1 MIFSRLKRIV
11 MKNFDLQRFGRVLRF
26 DFVQNLQQLLWC
38 VLGMLMVYLF
48 FFWFA
53 HNIGMRVDIVTDWE
67 LHIKHIC
74 EGVGI
79 FSVIGLY
86 IYMLVIASTLY
97 RREQKKAKR
106 TAWLMLPATNMEKFL
121 SRWVYLFVVSLGG
134 LLMFFVA
141 DAIHMAWLWMTD
153 KPIIAATTY
162 SQYYFMPTSDIRTD
176 FAWFKVLSFDCFLMS
191 VQAFF
196 LMGGILFRKFQPI
209 VTALVGIVL
218 FLGLEY
224 FRIHIGSFIPDIP
237 NTWYHVMLSSFFV
250 ALTFV
255 FTVLAYRL
263 FCRWQLA
270 TRNFVN
276 LP

>member
-1 MIFSRLKRIV
+1 

-26 DFVQNLQQLLWC
+26 DFAQNRQHLLWC

-67 LHIKHIC
+67 LYIKNIC

-86 IYMLVIASTLY
+86 IYMLATASTLY
-97 RREQKKAKR
+97 WREQNKAKR
-106 TAWLMLPATNMEKFL
+106 SAWLMLPATNMEKFL
-121 SRWVYLFVVSLGG
+121 SRWVYMFVVSLGG
-134 LLMFFVA
+134 FLMFLVA

-153 KPIIAATTY
+153 KPVIAATTY
-162 SQYYFMPTSDIRTD
+162 FLFLFPQTSSIGPHAT
-176 FAWFKVLSFDCFLMS
+176 WLNVLWGYSFFVS
-191 VQAFF
+191 IHAFF
-196 LMGGILFRKFQPI
+196 LLGGILFRKFQPI

-218 FLGLEY
+218 FLGLDS
-224 FRIHIGSFIPDIP
+224 FRVHIMPDIP
-237 NTWYHVMLSSFFV
+237 YTWYHVMQSVFFV
-250 ALTFV
+250 ALTCV

>member
-1 MIFSRLKRIV
+1 

-26 DFVQNLQQLLWC
+26 DFAQNRQQLLWC

-67 LHIKHIC
+67 LHIKNIC

-79 FSVIGLY
+79 FGVIGFY
-86 IYMLVIASTLY
+86 IYMLVMASLLY
-97 RREQKKAKR
+97 WREQKKAKR

-121 SRWVYLFVVSLGG
+121 SRWVYMFVVSLGG
-134 LLMFFVA
+134 FLMFLVA
-141 DAIHMAWLWMTD
+141 DAIHMAWLWMTG
-153 KPIIAATTY
+153 KPVIAATTY
-162 SQYYFMPTSDIRTD
+162 FFPQTTNV
-176 FAWFKVLSFDCFLMS
+176 AWLRLFSVNCIFLAG
-191 VQAFF
+191 QAFF
-196 LMGGILFRKFQPI
+196 LLGGILFRKFQPI
-209 VTALVGIVL
+209 VTALVGIVP
-218 FLGLEY
+218 FLGLLHFMTY
-224 FRIHIGSFIPDIP
+224 DQPYMRDIP
-237 NTWYHVMLSSFFV
+237 YAWYLGFMSVFFV
-250 ALTFV
+250 ALTCV

>member
-1 MIFSRLKRIV
+1 

-26 DFVQNLQQLLWC
+26 DFAQNRQHLLWC

-67 LHIKHIC
+67 LHIKNIC

-79 FSVIGLY
+79 FGVVCFY
-86 IYMLVIASTLY
+86 IYMMATASTVY
-97 RREQKKAKR
+97 WREQKKAKR
-106 TAWLMLPATNMEKFL
+106 TAWLMLPATNLEKFL
-121 SRWVYLFVVSLGG
+121 SRWVFMLAVSLGG
-134 LLMFFVA
+134 FLMFFLA
-141 DAIHMAWLWMTD
+141 DAIHMAWLWMTG
-153 KPIIAATTY
+153 KPVIAATTY
-162 SQYYFMPTSDIRTD
+162 FFPQTTNV
-176 FAWFKVLSFDCFLMS
+176 AC
-191 VQAFF
+191 QAFF
-196 LMGGILFRKFQPI
+196 LLGGILFRKFQPI

-218 FLGLEY
+218 FLGLDY

-237 NTWYHVMLSSFFV
+237 YTWYHVMMSVFFV
-250 ALTFV
+250 ALICV

>member
-1 MIFSRLKRIV
+1 

-26 DFVQNLQQLLWC
+26 DFAQNRQQLLWC

-67 LHIKHIC
+67 LHIKNIC
-74 EGVGI
+74 NGVGI
-79 FSVIGLY
+79 FGVIGFC
-86 IYMLVIASTLY
+86 IYMLVMASTLY

-121 SRWVYLFVVSLGG
+121 SRWVFMLVVSLGG
-134 LLMFFVA
+134 FLMFFVA
-141 DAIHMAWLWMTD
+141 DAIHMAWLWMTG
-153 KPIIAATTY
+153 KPVIAATTY

-176 FAWFKVLSFDCFLMS
+176 FAWFKILSLYCFLLS
-191 VQAFF
+191 GQAFF
-196 LMGGILFRKFQPI
+196 LLGGILFRKFQPI

-218 FLGLEY
+218 FLGLDY
-224 FRIHIGSFIPDIP
+224 FRVCCGPDMSDIP
-237 NTWYHVMLSSFFV
+237 NTWYHVMMSVFFV
-250 ALTFV
+250 ALICV
-255 FTVLAYRL
+255 FTILAYRL